1 MNYMLGNK
9 LEICNT
15 KVIDF
20 DDLILSESLESNE
33 LYYKKINFDFLM
45 SNKDIDVLIEI
56 LLQF

>member
-1 MNYMLGNK
+1 MLGNK